1 MFQLK
6 ISTKN
11 QSKLS
16 TRRAQDDLDRC
27 LASGASGES
36 GECHMS
42 CKEPLTSEIIRMFPM
57 AHRHESHRDWVDEL
71 ARLGPLVPRCSTHH
85 FPTSST
91 WSDWMHMNHMNA
103 WYRKC
108 FWQFFSEQDFPQ
120 IFATVSCD
128 GKNMTGV
135 GFWTAHVQK
144 IWQQNWNFMKFKQL
158 SLHHKIF
165 SVSDQNYDVVTRC
178 EAHRLLGTVGIRCTQ
193 THGHMARKRLCKVT
207 ISIGNLTE
215 HQLIQVLIQILTL
228 FKNIVAGSFGRSAG
242 GLASLP
248 RS

>member
-1 MFQLK
+1 MFQSK

-27 LASGASGES
+27 LAFGASGES

-57 AHRHESHRDWVDEL
+57 AHCHESHRDWVDEL
-71 ARLGPLVPRCSTHH
+71 ARLGPLVPRCSRHH
-85 FPTSST
+85 FPTSSP

-108 FWQFFSEQDFPQ
+108 FWPFFPEQDFPQ

-128 GKNMTGV
+128 GRNMTGV
-135 GFWTAHVQK
+135 GFWTVCTGSK
-144 IWQQNWNFMKFKQL
+144 DLTTKLELMEFKQL
-158 SLHHKIF
+158 SPHHNIF
-165 SVSDQNYDVVTRC
+165 SVSDHDDDVGQC
-178 EAHRLLGTVGIRCTQ
+178 FALHAARLTACWALSASGAPR
-193 THGHMARKRLCKVT
+193 HMATWPESGCV
-207 ISIGNLTE
+207 NLTE
-215 HQLIQVLIQILTL
+215 HPLIQVLIQILTL